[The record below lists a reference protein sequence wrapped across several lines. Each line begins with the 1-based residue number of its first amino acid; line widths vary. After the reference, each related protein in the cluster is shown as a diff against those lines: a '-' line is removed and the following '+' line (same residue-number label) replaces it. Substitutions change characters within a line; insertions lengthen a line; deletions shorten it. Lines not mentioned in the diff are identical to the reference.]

1 VSESGQPGD
10 GRARLLIA
18 GGLGVALV
26 LAVAAVI
33 ALGGDSTEHEFTEAP
48 GGCLADWNGD
58 PAAVSFGRHQSGAHH
73 YFDVQVLMLSPDGR
87 RELPAGDPKASCA
100 VVFAASALDPEPI
113 SAAQIHSRGEWAP
126 LAQEAEFN
134 RLAELQKRA
143 QAAYNAR
150 VTPEGTLE
158 PL

>member
-1 VSESGQPGD
+1 MSAQGQPGG

-18 GGLGVALV
+18 GGLSVALV
-26 LAVAAVI
+26 VAVAVVI
-33 ALGGDSTEHEFTEAP
+33 LLSGDSAEHEFTAAP
-48 GGCLADWNGD
+48 GGCVADWNGD
-58 PAAVSFGRHQSGAHH
+58 PAAVAFGRHQSGAHH
-73 YFDVQVLMLSPDGR
+73 YYDVQVLTLSPDGR
-87 RELPAGDPKASCA
+87 RELPAGDHEASCA

-134 RLAELQKRA
+134 RLAELQRRA